1 MAATQVKTD
10 DTEIPIIKEFM
21 AEYNTQGDIGWNQ
34 SYYRR
39 LAKYVAGQCE
49 EHVRSRYDAII
60 TYRAKTPQSLQRKLV
75 DRHGRKA
82 YQSEHEIRSDIVD
95 FAGVRIALYFPHHK
109 AKVDK
114 FIEDSY
120 HIDPNDKIV
129 HPVEESRI
137 QSQATTEP
145 NENTDG
151 DPRNSQY
158 SRRFSGYQAT
168 HYRVRFKEGGRPNK
182 FQPGDKIEI
191 QVMSVLQSAWSEVE
205 HNILYKQLKG
215 SPSFPEKMMLD
226 GLNGLVSVGE
236 LYLEQLNRVF
246 EERIGS
252 LQDRQAQ
259 FANEYELGAFLTVK
273 MRRQL
278 GGSNESTIFR
288 DDEFDISCV
297 ELLQKFLRLKDVA
310 ANSKQE
316 LDAKLANFNLKAEE
330 EEELKNPYSTKPNI
344 SLMIMK
350 QLYRSSNKLQDM
362 AARYKPQSDAEYCK
376 VLVSAII
383 SLDELFAPSNFWE
396 KQLMGEVGSYDSL
409 KPQLEG
415 LKWLMES
422 QDPKNLLI
430 GDQQMLEEKKD
441 QDVLLLL
448 WKWLDKHESPC
459 IKFVFSISKLG
470 VLRDFP
476 QDIELMERLCA
487 WCEHGSLFSHLADQ
501 EKRLK
506 VESDREAESDTV
518 VESGKK
524 RPRMLPWF

>member
-1 MAATQVKTD
+1 MAAAQANTD
-10 DTEIPIIKEFM
+10 DTEIPIIKRFM
-21 AEYNTQGDIGWNQ
+21 AEYNTQGDIGRNQ
-34 SYYRR
+34 SYYKR
-39 LAKYVAGQCE
+39 LAMYVAGQCE
-49 EHVRSRYDAII
+49 EHVRSRYDANI
-60 TYRAKTPQSLQRKLV
+60 TSRAKTPQSLQRKLV
-75 DRHGRKA
+75 DRHRRKA

-109 AKVDK
+109 AKVDE
-114 FIEDSY
+114 FIEDFY
-120 HIDPNDKIV
+120 HIDPKDKIM
-129 HPVEESRI
+129 HPVEESQI
-137 QSQATTEP
+137 SSQATTEL

-158 SRRFSGYQAT
+158 SRRFRGYQAT
-168 HYRVRFKEGGRPNK
+168 HYRVRFKEGGLPNN

-236 LYLEQLNRVF
+236 LYLEQLNSVF
-246 EERIGS
+246 EKRIGS
-252 LQDRQAQ
+252 VQDQQAQ
-259 FANEYELGAFLTVK
+259 FANKYELGAFLALK
-273 MRRQL
+273 MRRQSR
-278 GGSNESTIFR
+278 GSNEPTVSSN
-288 DDEFDISCV
+288 DEFDISCV
-297 ELLQKFLRLKDVA
+297 ELLRKFLRLDGVA
-310 ANSKQE
+310 ANSKQA
-316 LDAKLANFNLKAEE
+316 LNAKLENVNVKTEKEE
-330 EEELKNPYSTKPNI
+330 DLKNPYSTKPNI
-344 SLMIMK
+344 SLIIMK
-350 QLYRSSNKLQDM
+350 RLYRSSDELQNT

-396 KQLMGEVGSYDSL
+396 KQLVGDVRTYDSL
-409 KPQLEG
+409 QPQLEG
-415 LKWLMES
+415 LNWLMKA
-422 QDPKNLLI
+422 QDSKNLLI

-441 QDVLLLL
+441 QERLLML
-448 WKWLDKHESPC
+448 WKWLDGHESPC

-487 WCEHGSLFSHLADQ
+487 WCEHGSLFSHLAYK

-506 VESDREAESDTV
+506 LESNGEAKNDMV
-518 VESGKK
+518 VESSKK
-524 RPRMLPWF
+524 RPRMIS